1 LSNNLNNRVVL
12 MATAIVIFFL
22 DQASKMMVQGSMS
35 LGQSRQVLG
44 DLMRFT
50 YILNPNGLMGLSF
63 GPWTR
68 FLLLP
73 LSLVALSAIIYF
85 YYRWQG
91 KKIIAAV
98 SLGMILA
105 GAAGNLLDRF
115 RQGAVVDFIDCDFP
129 NISLA
134 PFRLGPLKF
143 GGYYLDRWYTFN
155 IADSAVLVG
164 VIILLLITIK
174 EESQTKAG

>member
-1 LSNNLNNRVVL
+1 MSNNLNNRVVL